1 MKTGGQTWKVPK
13 HLVLK
18 ADKNKV
24 PKYRYEEVGLVDEA
38 SSEDELNARPGMW
51 RGNSKRMTK
60 KGKPTK
66 DELGMQANLKQRIKM
81 QKKQGG
87 LTGPRDLLPEQIKES
102 KYASTIGAISAA
114 EYQPKIGD
122 KIRTRKGGQIPGTV
136 TSVTDTHVHFKHP
149 EGKTYKTSINN
160 VMREEIEQ
168 IEESK
173 KPTHLVRFTTGIHA
187 DEYSDHEVHAKD
199 DKEAVVKAIEK
210 HRKNYPYHSKEMLKI
225 NARTKKLDESYEAA
239 QKHLD
244 KASKALETSDMDAH
258 HQHMSN
264 HFEELGKW
272 HDSKGRGRSAQK
284 AYDKAEEHHEQ
295 SLKPHHAKSVKK

>member
-1 MKTGGQTWKVPK
+1 MKSFKELKDYLQESNVFTKEKEQRVVEGRSVGTIPASVTAQLKKDAKRREKNVFHQIGTKLRDNVAKINAAALKKEEVKHQKPTLPLHLQKLIKDKKLDSVTFKSKTKPLHTIKDVTPK
-13 HLVLK
+13 GYGP
-18 ADKNKV
+18 N
-24 PKYRYEEVGLVDEA
+24 EEVGLVDEA

-66 DELGMQANLKQRIKM
+66 DELGMQDNLKQRIKM

-114 EYQPKIGD
+114 GYQPKIGD

-160 VMREEIEQ
+160 VMREE
-168 IEESK
+168 
-173 KPTHLVRFTTGIHA
+173 TC
-187 DEYSDHEVHAKD
+187 
-199 DKEAVVKAIEK
+199 
-210 HRKNYPYHSKEMLKI
+210 
-225 NARTKKLDESYEAA
+225 
-239 QKHLD
+239 
-244 KASKALETSDMDAH
+244 
-258 HQHMSN
+258 
-264 HFEELGKW
+264 
-272 HDSKGRGRSAQK
+272 
-284 AYDKAEEHHEQ
+284 
-295 SLKPHHAKSVKK
+295 